1 MAEGSSMKALHIFAI
16 AASALVL
23 GQVMAWQL
31 IWMDVASS
39 WLIRSPGWWPRMPSE
54 VVDGRWLGFSIIST
68 LLTGVLILIIRA
80 LVRQWM
86 EKAWR
91 L

>member
-1 MAEGSSMKALHIFAI
+1 MKALQSLVIVV
-16 AASALVL
+16 SAMVL

-31 IWMDVASS
+31 IWMNVASS
-39 WLIRSPGWWPRMPSE
+39 WLLRSPGWWPRLPAE
-54 VVDGRWLGFSIIST
+54 VVDGRWLGFSIICT
-68 LLTGVLILIIRA
+68 LLTGVLIFIIRG
-80 LVRQWM
+80 VVQQRV